1 MYKNSSAAFGL
12 DLIAFYLNP
21 LSINLLLLKT
31 CDANIQLRSL
41 RLLLLAE
48 NVETLQI
55 CVAANKQ
62 TILNVYKVC
71 LR

>member
-31 CDANIQLRSL
+31 CDANIQLRL
-41 RLLLLAE
+41 QMLAE
-48 NVETLQI
+48 NVETLWI

>member
-31 CDANIQLRSL
+31 CDANIQLR
-41 RLLLLAE
+41 LLLLAE

-55 CVAANKQ
+55 CVAANK
-62 TILNVYKVC
+62 
-71 LR
+71 

>member
-31 CDANIQLRSL
+31 CDANIQLR
-41 RLLLLAE
+41 LLLLAE
-48 NVETLQI
+48 NAETLQI

-62 TILNVYKVC
+62 TILKFIKC